1 MMTSSSA
8 NEIDGSAWWL
18 ASTQG
23 DTCLCGRAS
32 EPIGA
37 DGPLATIGFVDI
49 RLAYYDRPQDR
60 ERPAAVFEVR
70 ALEISREALQR
81 LTATLRDWLALPL
94 DQLAHRPLALT
105 AGLAAHDWDAF
116 TLSFGPS
123 ADLILTAG
131 SVGCE
136 VEIATGGVLRLKH
149 RFVADPT
156 VLLTFVEGVDRSLL
170 A

>member
-60 ERPAAVFEVR
+60 DRPAAVFEVR

-94 DQLAHRPLALT
+94 DQLAHLALGR
-105 AGLAAHDWDAF
+105 APISYSPPGALAA
-116 TLSFGPS
+116 
-123 ADLILTAG
+123 
-131 SVGCE
+131 
-136 VEIATGGVLRLKH
+136 RLKS
-149 RFVADPT
+149 RPAASC
-156 VLLTFVEGVDRSLL
+156 G
-170 A
+170 